1 MVLFHLNYGICGGWE
16 TTHTNKCTMIKYQQS
31 TAINIWHKIYA
42 GLAEPIR
49 FCRFWRIWNPWNKH
63 LKHLRKGT
71 WNVWYP
77 AANFLSNSRVAR
89 ATRIDS
95 RASKKQI
102 NHGASHLGRF
112 LFGWIPGKRK
122 NMAFLEK
129 LQNPRKKSTNGSVVL
144 LLLSNMLKQCETW
157 ISNMSILGCQRHILL
172 CCYGIILF
180 GSFHRDINL
189 SRKIKHQHFSPS
201 KAKAHSIY
209 FVTLSLH
216 DKCALLWW
224 FGPLWNVFLM
234 LFLVY

>member
-31 TAINIWHKIYA
+31 TAINIWLKIYA
-42 GLAEPIR
+42 GLAKPIR
-49 FCRFWRIWNPWNKH
+49 FCRFWPIWNPWKKSQTFAERH
-63 LKHLRKGT
+63 VKCMISSSKLLEQFTSGT
-71 WNVWYP
+71 SHAYW
-77 AANFLSNSRVAR
+77 LSCL
-89 ATRIDS
+89 
-95 RASKKQI
+95 KKQI
-102 NHGASHLGRF
+102 NHGASPGA
-112 LFGWIPGKRK
+112 IPVWLDSLQKK
-122 NMAFLEK
+122 NIAFFEK

-224 FGPLWNVFLM
+224 FGPLWSAFLT